1 MKKLELKQME
11 EIQGGG
17 GGLECAFA
25 SVGLAAAFAGL
36 AVATGGIGL
45 YAAAVGFA
53 VAPASWGYSLC
64 TTISVGIGI
73 SKQRKEERKR

>member
-1 MKKLELKQME
+1 MKKLEIKQME

-25 SVGLAAAFAGL
+25 SVGLVAAFAGL

-53 VAPASWGYSLC
+53 VAPASWGYSC
-64 TTISVGIGI
+64 FT
-73 SKQRKEERKR
+73 

>member
-25 SVGLAAAFAGL
+25 SVGLVAAL

-53 VAPASWGYSLC
+53 VTPASWGYSC
-64 TTISVGIGI
+64 FT
-73 SKQRKEERKR
+73 